1 MQRQRFA
8 PSLHRSL
15 SPCLPVFLLLLA
27 FALRVYRLDF
37 QELRGDEAFGYF
49 FSLRTFNDIVQS
61 TLALKEPH
69 PVASYFVQK
78 IWLNWAGQ
86 SEFALRFISVWF
98 GTLAIALLYRLGR
111 RLDLS
116 KPGSLVAM
124 LLLAVSPYAI
134 WHSQDARMYS
144 MSLALT
150 LASTWLAVEW
160 LQKQRWPQTVAY
172 LGVSWLA
179 LHTHYFSVFVLAAQ
193 AVFVLRRALVLPR
206 LRFTIM
212 PWLGLQ
218 GMLAVLYLP
227 WVTQAGGI
235 LRGYGGNGD
244 SPTWNAA
251 LARALSVFAVGETV
265 PVSQRMGWALL
276 AGVLLLLGGWQLL
289 HNGETGRR
297 ALWLLTLYLAIPLLA
312 TWYSA
317 TQRPLFNER
326 YLIAAAPPFYL
337 LIAALLERDGRLT
350 QMNADRK
357 NWAMG
362 LGSVLVVILLI
373 GNGLSLN
380 RYYTDPAYSKTRG
393 WRGLAGAL
401 TRFSAGFSPAQVRLV
416 QNFPDPT
423 LWYYYRGPVDHVV
436 LPPGAHDKAGTRKT
450 VAEFQ
455 QKGVQLVILPLQPA
469 PNWDDQ
475 QLAANALAATYE
487 LVKEQTV
494 GVWPVQI
501 YAQRPVQ
508 LTPLNVAFQN
518 GVKLTGSAVQPATL
532 TPGNLLVVHLNWQ
545 GDAKRLSRT
554 EKVFVQLLNE
564 AGQLVAQDDRPL
576 AIQTPLATYGI
587 LLPEGLPIGA
597 YQLITGLYDPSQ
609 TGAPRVA
616 TVDGVDFVKLAE
628 IQAAA
633 K

>member
-1 MQRQRFA
+1 MQRPRSA
-8 PSLHRSL
+8 RSLLVSL
-15 SPCLPVFLLLLA
+15 SPCLLVSVLLLA

-49 FSLRTFNDIVQS
+49 FSLRTFNAIVQS

-78 IWLNWAGQ
+78 VWLSWAGQ

-98 GTLAIALLYRLGR
+98 GTLAVALLYRLGR

-116 KPGSLVAM
+116 KPASLLAM

-193 AVFVLRRALVLPR
+193 AVFVLSRALLLPR
-206 LRFTIM
+206 LRFTIL

-227 WVTQAGGI
+227 WVTQASGI

-244 SPTWNAA
+244 SPVWNLA
-251 LARALSVFAVGETV
+251 LVRALSVFAVGETA
-265 PVSQRMGWALL
+265 PVGQRMGWALL
-276 AGVLLLLGGWQLL
+276 AGLLLLLGGWQLL
-289 HNGETGRR
+289 RNGATGRR

-317 TQRPLFNER
+317 TQRPIFNER

-337 LIAALLERDGRLT
+337 LIAAAFEWGRGLT
-350 QMNADRK
+350 RINADWK
-357 NWAMG
+357 KWAVG
-362 LGSVLVVILLI
+362 LASVLVVLLVI
-373 GNGLSLN
+373 GGGFSLK

-393 WRGLAGAL
+393 WRELATAL
-401 TRFSAGFSPAQVRLV
+401 RRFSAGFPPEQVRLA

-423 LWYYYRGPVDHVV
+423 LWYYYQGPVEHLV
-436 LPPGAHDKAGTRKT
+436 LPPAAHDGEGARKM

-455 QKGVQLVILPLQPA
+455 QKSVQRVILPLQPA
-469 PNWDDQ
+469 ANWDDQ
-475 QLAANALAATYE
+475 ALAATALADAYD
-487 LVKEQTV
+487 LGKEQTV

-501 YAQRPVQ
+501 YAQRPAQ
-508 LTPLNVAFQN
+508 LTPLNGEFRN
-518 GVKLTGSAVQPATL
+518 GVKLTGSAVQPSTL
-532 TPGNLLVVHLNWQ
+532 TPGNLLVVHLRWE
-545 GDAKRLSRT
+545 GDAKRLHGT

-576 AIQTPLATYGI
+576 AIQTPLAMYGI
-587 LLPEGLPIGA
+587 LLPESLPAGA
-597 YQLITGLYDPSQ
+597 YRLITGLYDPGQ
-609 TGAPRVA
+609 AGAPRVA
-616 TVDGVDFVKLAE
+616 TVDGADFVKLSA
-628 IQAAA
+628 IPATA